1 MTENEIL
8 EVIKSVLLI
17 GLHMLYFSLGN
28 YAGQEFINCD
38 TQVYRTM

>member
-1 MTENEIL
+1 MTEKEIL
-8 EVIKSVLLI
+8 EIIKSVFLI
-17 GLHMLYFSLGN
+17 SLHILYFGLGN